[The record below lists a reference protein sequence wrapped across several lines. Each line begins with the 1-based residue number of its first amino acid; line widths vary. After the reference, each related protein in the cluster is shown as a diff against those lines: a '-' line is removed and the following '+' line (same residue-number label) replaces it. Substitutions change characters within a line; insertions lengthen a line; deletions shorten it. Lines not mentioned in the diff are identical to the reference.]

1 MIMTVV
7 IEDITLENNHILSV
21 RVSGSPYF
29 NTLNVVLPSHVD
41 YPNDIIAYIHLQ
53 GILKGKTIAS
63 PSKAGMENSIK
74 STISA
79 EYAEYKARL
88 SAYTKYD
95 FSESNGRVIVRHR
108 VSSTVTLSYYID
120 DSTANDVR
128 TISYLW
134 AVSGS
139 GRDLKDHL
147 TNFFTLTIR

>member
-1 MIMTVV
+1 MILTVV
-7 IEDITLENNHILSV
+7 IEDITLENNQTLSV
-21 RVSGSPYF
+21 RVSGSPHF
-29 NTLNVVLPSHVD
+29 NTLSVALPSHVD
-41 YPNDIIAYIHLQ
+41 YPNDTIAYIHLQ

-63 PSKAGMENSIK
+63 PSKVGIENSIK
-74 STISA
+74 STIGA

-95 FSESNGRVIVRHR
+95 FSESNGRVVVRHR
-108 VSSTVTLSYYID
+108 VSNTITLSYYVD
-120 DSTANDVR
+120 GSTADDVR

-147 TNFFTLTIR
+147 INFFTLTIH